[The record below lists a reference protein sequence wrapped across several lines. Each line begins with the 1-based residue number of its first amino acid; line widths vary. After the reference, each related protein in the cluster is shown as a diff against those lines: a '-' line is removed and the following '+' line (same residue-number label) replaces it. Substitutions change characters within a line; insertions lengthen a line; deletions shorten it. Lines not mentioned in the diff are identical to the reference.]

1 MTYPTVVWVVMQLDS
16 HGTPRGFEKSGKK
29 FFFTDFEASYEIA
42 RCPEWLRPALLPVQ
56 CVIMGMREYKELA
69 DRP

>member
-1 MTYPTVVWVVMQLDS
+1 MTYPTTVWVVMQLDTQ
-16 HGTPRGFEKSGKK
+16 GKPRGFEKAVNK
-29 FFFTDFEASYEIA
+29 FFESDLEAFDEIK
-42 RCPEWLRPALLPVQ
+42 RCPLWAQPSLLPVE